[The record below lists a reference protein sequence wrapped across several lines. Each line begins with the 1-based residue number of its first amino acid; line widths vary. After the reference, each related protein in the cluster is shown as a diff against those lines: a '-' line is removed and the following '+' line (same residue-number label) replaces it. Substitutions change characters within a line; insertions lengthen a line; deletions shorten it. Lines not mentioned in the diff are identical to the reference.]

1 MVTAMYGAC
10 LRSDGPGK
18 VERVDS
24 AQALIIIALRA
35 KAVENA
41 VDHLQPKA
49 VTVVTSQ
56 ESLEEI
62 IVGCSGLRQR
72 GEDFTYQPLDEA
84 MQIGES
90 FRRFDRVLAQF
101 QRMGYSHNDILLD
114 ATGGTTPLR
123 VGAALAA
130 MMRNVKIVHQRVRRD
145 RYVGGGWDKYS
156 SKDIE
161 LLEMGNPLED
171 TGLLREGQAVDL
183 FNKRD
188 YAAAALVF
196 EDVLEKVVGV
206 ERCHY
211 YGGLVRLAKGYGA
224 WDMAD
229 YDAALEHLSFAKKD
243 LSVDFEDP
251 ALADRSSSLLNRL
264 GENQPFLGRLRKKG
278 RGHLSLEKVVDM
290 IENAR
295 RRVVDQ
301 RRYDDGVARL
311 YRSVE
316 MWHQWRLLSRY
327 STETETVNWERVDKD
342 VQERFLELV
351 QTKML
356 PEGLGLRHARTLDH
370 LLSGKDPEEDDAAFQ
385 KLLSGRNSS
394 ILAHGV
400 DPIGQKTAEKFLQ
413 YLDTLVTVPEELRSG
428 ARHAEILAL

>member
-72 GEDFTYQPLDEA
+72 GVGFKYQPLDEA
-84 MQIGES
+84 MEIAES
-90 FRRFDRVLAQF
+90 FKRFDRVLAQF
-101 QRMGYSHNDILLD
+101 QRMGYSNRDILLD

-145 RYVGGGWDKYS
+145 RYTGGGWDKYAS
-156 SKDIE
+156 EDIE
-161 LLEMGNPLED
+161 LLPMGNPLED
-171 TGLLREGQAVDL
+171 TGLLREGQAVNL
-183 FNKRD
+183 FNMRD
-188 YAAAALVF
+188 YSAAALVF
-196 EDVLEKVVGV
+196 EDVLDKVVGV
-206 ERCHY
+206 ERYHY
-211 YGGLVRLAKGYGA
+211 YGGLVRLAKGYGV

-229 YDAALEHLSFAKKD
+229 YGAALDHLNAARKE
-243 LSVDFEDP
+243 LSVVFEGP
-251 ALADRSSSLLNRL
+251 ALADRSSALLNRL
-264 GENQPFLGRLRKKG
+264 GENQPFLGKLWR
-278 RGHLSLEKVVDM
+278 RGQSQFSEHKVVDM
-290 IENAR
+290 VENAR
-295 RRVVDQ
+295 RRILDQ
-301 RRYDDGVARL
+301 GRYDDGVARL

-327 STETETVNWERVDKD
+327 SIETETVKWDRVDEG
-342 VQERFLELV
+342 VRERFLELV
-351 QTKML
+351 QTKEL
-356 PEGLGLRHARTLDH
+356 PEGLGLRHARILDH

-385 KLLSGRNSS
+385 KLLSARNSS

-400 DPIGQKTAEKFLQ
+400 DPIGRRTAEKFLQ

-428 ARHAEILAL
+428 ARHAELLAL